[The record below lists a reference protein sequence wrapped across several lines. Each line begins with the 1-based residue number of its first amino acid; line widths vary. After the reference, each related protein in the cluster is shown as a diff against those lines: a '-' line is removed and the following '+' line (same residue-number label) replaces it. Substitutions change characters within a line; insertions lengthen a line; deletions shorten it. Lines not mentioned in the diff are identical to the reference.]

1 MSNVKNL
8 IAACIN
14 CYKENDVFTIGIGDD
29 NHGPK
34 NFIIIG
40 RFDENEL
47 PVNECIGFQSESTE
61 YELTDSI
68 RSVQLTEDK
77 LVIVLNEDAVKM
89 IGITEYHVVIPTA
102 EDSKSLGKYLREV
115 FEGSDVP
122 LQLPYEF

>member
-1 MSNVKNL
+1 MSNVKNI

-14 CYKENDVFTIGIGDD
+14 CYEENDVFTIGIGDD
-29 NHGPK
+29 NHDPK

-40 RFDENEL
+40 RYDEDEL
-47 PVNECIGFQSESTE
+47 PVNECIGFQSDSSE

-77 LVIVLNEDAVKM
+77 LVIVLNENAVKM
-89 IGITEYHVVIPTA
+89 IGIREYHVVIPA
-102 EDSKSLGKYLREV
+102 AKDSKSLGKCLREV

-122 LQLPYEF
+122 LQLS

>member
-1 MSNVKNL
+1 MSNVKNI
-8 IAACIN
+8 IAASIN
-14 CYKENDVFTIGIGDD
+14 CYEENDVLTVGIGDD
-29 NHGPK
+29 NHDPK

-40 RFDENEL
+40 RFDEDEL

-89 IGITEYHVVIPTA
+89 IGIREYHVVIPA
-102 EDSKSLGKYLREV
+102 GKDSKSLGKCLREV

-122 LQLPYEF
+122 LQLSQEF

>member
-1 MSNVKNL
+1 MSNVKNF

-14 CYKENDVFTIGIGDD
+14 CYEENDVFTIGIGDD
-29 NHGPK
+29 SHDPK

-40 RFDENEL
+40 RFDEDEL

-77 LVIVLNEDAVKM
+77 LVIVFNEDVAKK
-89 IGITEYHVVIPTA
+89 IGIREYHVVIPA
-102 EDSKSLGKYLREV
+102 AKDSKTLGKYLREV
-115 FEGSDVP
+115 FDDSDVP
-122 LQLPYEF
+122 LQLP

>member
-1 MSNVKNL
+1 MSNVKNF

-14 CYKENDVFTIGIGDD
+14 CYEENDVFTIGIGDD
-29 NHGPK
+29 SHDPK

-40 RFDENEL
+40 RFDEDEL

-77 LVIVLNEDAVKM
+77 LVIVLNEDVAKK
-89 IGITEYHVVIPTA
+89 IGIREYHVVIPA
-102 EDSKSLGKYLREV
+102 AKDSKTLGKYLREV
-115 FEGSDVP
+115 FDDSDVP
-122 LQLPYEF
+122 LQLP

>member
-1 MSNVKNL
+1 MSNVKNF

-14 CYKENDVFTIGIGDD
+14 CYEENYVFTIGIGDD
-29 NHGPK
+29 SHEPK

-40 RFDENEL
+40 RFDEDEL

-77 LVIVLNEDAVKM
+77 LVIVLNDDAAKK
-89 IGITEYHVVIPTA
+89 IGIREYHVVIPA
-102 EDSKSLGKYLREV
+102 AKDSKTLGKYLREV
-115 FEGSDVP
+115 FDDSDVP
-122 LQLPYEF
+122 LELP

>member
-8 IAACIN
+8 VAACIN
-14 CYKENDVFTIGIGDD
+14 CYEENDVFTIGIGDD
-29 NHGPK
+29 SHDPK

-40 RFDENEL
+40 RFDEDEL

-77 LVIVLNEDAVKM
+77 LVIVLNDDAAKKN
-89 IGITEYHVVIPTA
+89 GIREYQVVIPTA
-102 EDSKSLGKYLREV
+102 NDSKTLGKYLRAM
-115 FEGSDVP
+115 FDGSDVP
-122 LQLPYEF
+122 LQLP

>member
-14 CYKENDVFTIGIGDD
+14 CYEENDVFTIGIGDD
-29 NHGPK
+29 NHDPE

-40 RFDENEL
+40 RFDEDEL

-77 LVIVLNEDAVKM
+77 LVIVLNDDAAKKN
-89 IGITEYHVVIPTA
+89 GIREYHVVIPTA
-102 EDSKSLGKYLREV
+102 KDSKTLGQYLRKM
-115 FEGSDVP
+115 FDGSDVP
-122 LQLPYEF
+122 LQLP